1 MHPSIIKMKDS
12 LNRPTCFILN
22 KVSVEDVQK
31 LIKKLRRKRPSLVRP
46 PSLVKTASNFLPE
59 PITDMVNTAIGTNT
73 FPNRAK

>member
-12 LNRPTCFILN
+12 LNRPTCLILN
-22 KVSVEDVQK
+22 KVSVEDAEK

-46 PSLVKTASNFLPE
+46 PSLLKTASNFLPE